1 MFKNIFVRL
10 CNERNV
16 APTTVCKAV
25 GLSNAA
31 FTGWDENSVPRQ
43 ATLMKIADYFGVT
56 VDYLLGKEQKE
67 KPADEADL
75 DSVKVALF
83 GGSEEVTDEMWD
95 EVRNFAAYVKS
106 KHKNDKNN

>member
-1 MFKNIFVRL
+1 MFYDIFSNL
-10 CNERNV
+10 CISHKTTPANV
-16 APTTVCKAV
+16 AKTLGIT
-25 GLSNAA
+25 NAA
-31 FTGWDENSVPRQ
+31 VSKWRQGAEPRDFTLR
-43 ATLMKIADYFGVT
+43 KIADYFGVT

-106 KHKNDKNN
+106 KQKNDKNN